1 MWRKLVTPEI
11 LFFLGT
17 IQALSPYALWYF
29 LGSNTHYNYEITYL
43 PVIIWIVGYTFFLLG
58 TKLIKTSSITP
69 PKLLIKISLSSV
81 KAVTLA
87 TIALIAVQI
96 VQAISLYGVLP
107 IYAYIAGSS
116 NVAEI
121 NQLQNDSGFGQL
133 GLLSTSLFFLNG
145 LLLILLIKSS
155 EIMKKPKLF
164 FIIAFCVEVFGGLIS
179 GKRQGLFI
187 SLTFLVC
194 GLSIYSNEL
203 LKPVL
208 RLFSVPSSRIIRFLL
223 YSSVVGILVFIIGF
237 ISSLRVG
244 GGFQTSGIE
253 EILNYL
259 QYPLINLEAQCKEIG
274 LDPYK
279 YNLLYPLLTLLP
291 YKAYEAFA
299 PSLNELPIRPE
310 PTIGAGFYGNIH
322 WGLGITGVIIYAFLF
337 GLISK
342 YFYKKSLTSLPHLL
356 VYCQI
361 SWTLL
366 SAHTY
371 NHFFTLIFLP
381 IPTIL
386 FFVLCKLFNHSNSS
400 QQGVK
405 A

>member
-11 LFFLGT
+11 LFLLGT
-17 IQALSPYALWYF
+17 IQALSPYVLWYF
-29 LGSNTHYNYEITYL
+29 LGSNTNYNYEITYL
-43 PVIIWIVGYTFFLLG
+43 PIIIWIVGYVFFWLG
-58 TKLIKTSSITP
+58 TKVIKTSSITP
-69 PKLLIKISLSSV
+69 TKLLIKLNLSST
-81 KAVTLA
+81 KAATLVVM
-87 TIALIAVQI
+87 ALIAVQI
-96 VQAISLYGVLP
+96 MQAIRLYGVLP

-116 NVAEI
+116 NVTEI
-121 NQLQNDSGFGQL
+121 NGLQNDSGFGQL
-133 GLLSTSLFFLNG
+133 GLLSTSLFLLNG
-145 LLLILLIKSS
+145 LLLLLLVKSL
-155 EIMKKPKLF
+155 EVTKKPKLLF
-164 FIIAFCVEVFGGLIS
+164 VIAFCVEIFGGMIS

-187 SLTFLVC
+187 SLAFLVC
-194 GLSIYSNEL
+194 GLSIYFNNP

-208 RLFSVPSSRIIRFLL
+208 RLFGVPSSKIVRFLL
-223 YSSVVGILVFIIGF
+223 YSSIVGILIFTIGF
-237 ISSLRVG
+237 VSSLRVG
-244 GGFQTSGIE
+244 AGYQTSGIE

-259 QYPLINLEAQCKEIG
+259 QYPLINLEAQCEEIG
-274 LDPYK
+274 LAPYK
-279 YNLLYPLLTLLP
+279 YRLLYPLFTLLP
-291 YKAYEAFA
+291 YKLYEAFA

-371 NHFFTLIFLP
+371 NHFFTLVFLP
-381 IPTIL
+381 IPAIL
-386 FFVLCKLFNHSNSS
+386 FFVFCKLFNYSSSS
-400 QQGVK
+400 QQVVK
-405 A
+405 L